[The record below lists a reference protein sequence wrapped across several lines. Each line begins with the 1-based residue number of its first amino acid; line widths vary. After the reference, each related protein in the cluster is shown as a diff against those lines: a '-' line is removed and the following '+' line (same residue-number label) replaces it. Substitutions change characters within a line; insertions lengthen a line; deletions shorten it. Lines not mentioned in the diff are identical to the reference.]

1 MARKR
6 TSTPTKPDDVRA
18 SRSIEALQAALL
30 RLIEVK
36 PFEQILLR
44 EITDEAGLSYPTFF
58 RRFASKEDLLDH
70 VAAGEVRNLLELGNQ
85 TIGGQD
91 PRSATILCEY
101 VQAHRQIWTTLLTGG
116 ANALMREAFMRESRK
131 IAMTNSRQ
139 NPWLPVDLAVP
150 FVANGIFEVLAWW
163 LRQPEDYPLANVVTI
178 LDVLVIATTARRRD
192 IELIEYVPRDDVAA
206 PAPRDDRDL
215 PITD

>member
-6 TSTPTKPDDVRA
+6 TSTPRKPDDVRA
-18 SRSIEALQAALL
+18 NRSIEALQGALL
-30 RLIEVK
+30 RLIEDK

-58 RRFASKEDLLDH
+58 RRFASKEELLDH

-116 ANALMREAFMRESRK
+116 ANAAMREAFMRESRK
-131 IAMTNSRQ
+131 IAMTSPRQ

-163 LRQPEDYPLANVVTI
+163 LRQPEDYPIANVVTI
-178 LDVLVIATTARRRD
+178 LDVLVIETTARRRNIQLMD
-192 IELIEYVPRDDVAA
+192 YVPREENGRNAPLDDGNLV
-206 PAPRDDRDL
+206 
-215 PITD
+215 ITD

>member
-6 TSTPTKPDDVRA
+6 TSTPSKPDDVRA
-18 SRSIEALQAALL
+18 NRSIEALQAALL
-30 RLIEVK
+30 RLIEDK

-44 EITDEAGLSYPTFF
+44 EITEEAGLSYPTFF

-85 TIGGQD
+85 TIGGQH
-91 PRSATILCEY
+91 PQSAALLCEY

-116 ANALMREAFMRESRK
+116 ATSAMREAFMRESRK
-131 IAMTNSRQ
+131 IALTNPRQ

-150 FVANGIFEVLAWW
+150 FVANGLFEVLAWW
-163 LRQPEDYPLANVVTI
+163 LRQPEDYPVENVEKL
-178 LDVLVIATTARRRD
+178 LDALIIEITARPRD
-192 IELIEYVPRDDVAA
+192 IALIDYVPRSEARENLA
-206 PAPRDDRDL
+206 
-215 PITD
+215 ITD

>member
-6 TSTPTKPDDVRA
+6 TSTPSKPDDVRA
-18 SRSIEALQAALL
+18 NRSIEALQAALL
-30 RLIEVK
+30 RLIEDK

-91 PRSATILCEY
+91 PRSAEILCEY

-116 ANALMREAFMRESRK
+116 ANAVMREAFMRESRK
-131 IAMTNSRQ
+131 IALTNPRQ

-163 LRQPEDYPLANVVTI
+163 LRQPEDYPIANVVTI
-178 LDVLVIATTARRRD
+178 LDALVIETTARRRN
-192 IELIEYVPRDDVAA
+192 IELIDYVPVDEIGGKGPSGRDSFA
-206 PAPRDDRDL
+206 
-215 PITD
+215 ITD